1 LLISQTIHYKTAGV
15 SIHKYFDAGYL
26 SSHGGLL
33 IQMTTYAQT
42 GGLAGSILFGGE
54 QAAPDDAL
62 FGRKHDGLRIRPTH
76 CRRRIL
82 RLAGIHRMSQIADSP
97 RTLRRDIVF
106 AFALALACYLA
117 WLIRD
122 VLVLLYVSALF
133 AVVLSPVVRFT
144 SQLHIR
150 GRQPF
155 KGSAIFL
162 LLLVVAGAFTAF
174 GFLALPPVISDLQG
188 FAREMPTR
196 LPILLEKLKTIPL
209 AQHLDT
215 TEMSTRLQDFVSQ
228 AATYL
233 LYSLSDW
240 AGKLFD
246 FIMGFILTIYF
257 ILEGDRAYQWFLSF
271 FPRER
276 RERLDKTLQRA
287 EIRMGKWLLG
297 QGSLMLILGVA
308 STIVYLSLNVR
319 YAYAL
324 GVLTGLLN
332 VIPVLG
338 AAICIALA
346 LLVAAIDSWGR
357 VLGIAIFYVIYLWIE
372 NSYLTPRI
380 MKSRVG
386 LPGLAILVALV
397 IGSALEGVLG
407 AMVSVPTAVLVAVL
421 LDEYLVSKD
430 AA

>member
-1 LLISQTIHYKTAGV
+1 
-15 SIHKYFDAGYL
+15 
-26 SSHGGLL
+26 
-33 IQMTTYAQT
+33 MTKP
-42 GGLAGSILFGGE
+42 S
-54 QAAPDDAL
+54 
-62 FGRKHDGLRIRPTH
+62 
-76 CRRRIL
+76 
-82 RLAGIHRMSQIADSP
+82 DSP

-133 AVVLSPVVRFT
+133 AVVLTPVVRFT
-144 SQLHIR
+144 SRLRIR
-150 GRQPF
+150 SWQPF
-155 KGSAIFL
+155 KGSGAIFL
-162 LLLVVAGAFTAF
+162 LLLVLAGALTAF

-196 LPILLEKLKTIPL
+196 LPGLLEKLKAIPL
-209 AQHLDT
+209 AQHMDT
-215 TEMSTRLQDFVSQ
+215 ADLSSRLQDFVSQ

-233 LYSLSDW
+233 LYSLSNW

-257 ILEGDRAYQWFLSF
+257 ILEGDQAYRWFLSF
-271 FPRER
+271 FPQES

-287 EIRMGKWLLG
+287 EIRIGKWLLG

-308 STIVYLSLNVR
+308 STIVYLSLHVR

-332 VIPVLG
+332 IVPVLG
-338 AAICIALA
+338 AAVCIALA
-346 LLVAAIDSWGR
+346 MLVAVLDSWGR
-357 VLGIAIFYVIYLWIE
+357 VLGIAIFYMIYLQVE

-380 MKSRVG
+380 MKNRVG

-397 IGSALEGVLG
+397 LGSTLGGILG

-421 LDEYLVSKD
+421 LDEYLVHKD
-430 AA
+430 AE